1 MTFSKIRIYFKVQS
15 RKIEKRGEKVFPN
28 LEAEMARNKVTQV
41 KLAEI
46 LGITPTTLSFKMN
59 GKSTL
64 SLKECVEIKRKAF
77 PDKTLDY
84 LFATDETGSE
94 EGREERTTVNIN
106 VICFLIV
113 TFIAIICGAIEY
125 KMKLPD
131 WKLLI
136 AWTILMEVLAVLL
149 LISRLMT

>member
-1 MTFSKIRIYFKVQS
+1 LTFSKIRIYFKVQS

-77 PDKTLDY
+77 P
-84 LFATDETGSE
+84 
-94 EGREERTTVNIN
+94 REVKKRI
-106 VICFLIV
+106 
-113 TFIAIICGAIEY
+113 G
-125 KMKLPD
+125 P
-131 WKLLI
+131 
-136 AWTILMEVLAVLL
+136 
-149 LISRLMT
+149 S

>member
-94 EGREERTTVNIN
+94 EGRE
-106 VICFLIV
+106 
-113 TFIAIICGAIEY
+113 
-125 KMKLPD
+125 
-131 WKLLI
+131 
-136 AWTILMEVLAVLL
+136 
-149 LISRLMT
+149 